1 MEDTQYNKT
10 LAIVGAGGFG
20 REMESWVFQSD
31 LIEKYN
37 VIGYLDDNP
46 SSLGNFESDLKIIDT
61 ISLASLQKA
70 KNVLVAISNKE
81 VKKRIFDYYINNG
94 GFNIINFFHASSL
107 RGKFSK
113 LGLGFIATPNVIIS
127 CNTIIG
133 DGVFVNSGSQI
144 GHDVKIG
151 NYVSI
156 MANVDIGG
164 GAIIGDNVFIGSG
177 ATILPGVKIS
187 ANIKVG
193 AGAIVLRN
201 LKKEGTY
208 FGNPAKKIF

>member
-10 LAIVGAGGFG
+10 LVIVGAGGFG
-20 REMESWVFQSD
+20 REMESWIFQSN
-31 LIEKYN
+31 LAKKYKI
-37 VIGYLDDNP
+37 IGYLDDNP
-46 SSLGNFESDLKIIDT
+46 SALDNFESDLKIIDT

-70 KNVLVAISNKE
+70 KNVFVAISNKE

>member
-46 SSLGNFESDLKIIDT
+46 SSLDNFESDLKIIDT